1 MIMLP
6 SHSWKLN
13 HLAGVGSETQN
24 LSPRILSDS
33 FIVGVFKNRS
43 HGFIFVRQIDL
54 HIIWLMLIQKYKS
67 ILNASLNSVHLPT
80 SLLTLSNDDLKE
92 LCREIEEVPTSTLY
106 MDANENQFTIHHI
119 INIKFPQLIDSSL
132 SEDNIELLERVG
144 SVCRFW
150 CFSK

>member
-1 MIMLP
+1 
-6 SHSWKLN
+6 
-13 HLAGVGSETQN
+13 
-24 LSPRILSDS
+24 
-33 FIVGVFKNRS
+33 
-43 HGFIFVRQIDL
+43 
-54 HIIWLMLIQKYKS
+54 MLIQKYKS

-144 SVCRFW
+144 SVCRF
-150 CFSK
+150 